1 MPLPTVSASITITVS
16 GPNTGPFDLYSN
28 VDGYTTPFEN
38 NVPKSFLSTG
48 YTVTTIP
55 MGTTTI
61 EIRSDNFTCTNSAYI
76 SVSGAPSCFCAT
88 VTINNGDLL
97 VATGNTNTS
106 LNGVLF
112 LNDGLGGTNGVK
124 CNGDSPNKEYSNSGT
139 DYFCT
144 TYSGFPLINL
154 YYYQDD
160 VVVSGATV
168 LSDVLSGEICNSDG
182 DCACCDYGFTELSG
196 ICSITAST
204 LSGVSGTTITFI
216 TGPMAAT
223 IATVNPS
230 TTCGV

>member
-1 MPLPTVSASITITVS
+1 MPLPTVSANITITIS

-38 NVPKSFLSTG
+38 NIPKPSLTTG
-48 YTVTTIP
+48 YTVTTVP

-76 SVSGAPSCFCAT
+76 NLSGTPSCLCAT
-88 VTINNGDLL
+88 VTINNDDLL
-97 VATGNTNTS
+97 AATGNTNSS

-124 CNGDSPNKEYSNSGT
+124 CDGDSPNKQYEFSGI

-154 YYYQDD
+154 Y
-160 VVVSGATV
+160 
-168 LSDVLSGEICNSDG
+168 
-182 DCACCDYGFTELSG
+182 
-196 ICSITAST
+196 
-204 LSGVSGTTITFI
+204 
-216 TGPMAAT
+216 
-223 IATVNPS
+223 
-230 TTCGV
+230 